1 MRLLVSFIIIV
12 LVSVYMSCTVG
23 KTINTSRCN
32 CVLNPET
39 LEVTGTDYDFKDS
52 IYYGCRG
59 MPTIVME
66 LLTEELGHRTI
77 TASKN
82 YIKLGYYGLGL
93 CPKVKYCKD
102 TTEAKQLI
110 LKEIMQKWPYEIQDT
125 IKEVV
130 TILVSVTDSTRLPK
144 PDPPGDYFWSST
156 SGFNDKYSYVRHR
169 PWHAAAAEISPLIIN
184 SDDFRKKTE
193 IHWADGSYFERP
205 GTYTVYVPKDMYY
218 AGRPTEEVRQY
229 LRDSL
234 GMDFT
239 VVKRE
244 KTKFRYLVFK

>member
-1 MRLLVSFIIIV
+1 
-12 LVSVYMSCTVG
+12 MSCTVC
-23 KTINTSRCN
+23 KPLNTSRCH

-59 MPTIVME
+59 ISTIVME
-66 LLTEELGHRTI
+66 LLTEEFGQGTI
-77 TASKN
+77 NASKN
-82 YIKLGYYGLGL
+82 DIKLGYYSLRL
-93 CPKVKYCKD
+93 CPRVKYCRD
-102 TTEAKQLI
+102 TTGAKQLI
-110 LKEIMQKWPYEIQDT
+110 IKEIMKKWPYEIQDT

-130 TILVSVTDSTRLPK
+130 TILISVTDSTRLPK
-144 PDPPGDYFWSST
+144 PEPPGDYFWSS
-156 SGFNDKYSYVRHR
+156 GNGYNNKYSYVRHR
-169 PWHAAAAEISPLIIN
+169 PWYAAADLMSPLIYN

-193 IHWADGSYFERP
+193 IRWADGSYFERP
-205 GTYTVYVPKDMYY
+205 GTYTVYVPKDMYNI
-218 AGRPTEEVRQY
+218 GRPTSEVRQY
-229 LRDSL
+229 MRDSL